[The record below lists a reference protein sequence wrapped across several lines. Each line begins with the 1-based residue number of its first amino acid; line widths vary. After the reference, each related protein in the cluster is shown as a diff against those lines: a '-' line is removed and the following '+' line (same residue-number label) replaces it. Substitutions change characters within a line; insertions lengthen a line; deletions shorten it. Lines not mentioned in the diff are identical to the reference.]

1 MHTQNNHNMSDTIS
15 TFSQSYDNLILETP
29 PSQRA
34 NFNNIVHPPQ
44 HKDEDQLE
52 DLENVDLDNILEP
65 SPLAHHQELEEEVEE
80 EDNDDEEMS
89 SSPLASPIGEADENC
104 LHVGSFKTENTQQWQ
119 RPPPTVIYHM
129 ALF

>member
-1 MHTQNNHNMSDTIS
+1 MPKQNNRNMSDTNS

-80 EDNDDEEMS
+80 EEDNEDKKCQ
-89 SSPLASPIGEADENC
+89 A
-104 LHVGSFKTENTQQWQ
+104 HHQ
-119 RPPPTVIYHM
+119 PPPISQ
-129 ALF
+129 